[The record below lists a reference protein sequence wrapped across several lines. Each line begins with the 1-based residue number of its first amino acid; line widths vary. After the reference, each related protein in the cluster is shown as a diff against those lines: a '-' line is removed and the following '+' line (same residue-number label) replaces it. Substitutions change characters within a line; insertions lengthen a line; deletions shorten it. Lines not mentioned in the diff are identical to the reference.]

1 MFEGTSMPTLP
12 PEQPDDLERLFSAD
26 EAAINDDGFTKR
38 VMEQAHAGIGWRQT
52 IIYGAGMAGFGAAV
66 AGITKMAPY
75 LPKMPD
81 WWGGVSTQLQNA
93 PSIDPTNPAVMISAA
108 VVAGVSFLALAV
120 AMQER

>member
-1 MFEGTSMPTLP
+1 MPTLP

-38 VMEQAHAGIGWRQT
+38 VLEQAHAGIGWRQT